1 MNEASP
7 TLRAW
12 VYWWLER
19 PDRNAD
25 GPRLLEIALI
35 ALISLNVGAVILET
49 VGPVYARW
57 QFAFD
62 LFERVSLL
70 VFTAEYLAR
79 LWVAPENP
87 EVQSRRKWASS
98 PLAIVDLLAILPAV
112 LGMLFPLD
120 LRILRTLRM
129 LRLLKLTRYSPA
141 LGMLLAVFEEEAGAF
156 LAGFFIL
163 VLMLIFASSGAW
175 LAEHEAQPEAF
186 GSIPSAMW
194 WAVATLTTV
203 GYGDVTPVTVAG
215 KIFGAIITI
224 VGIGMAAL
232 PAGIIASGLNDQ
244 LHRRRASLE
253 AQFRLALED
262 GAICAKEQ
270 KAIEALRRELGL
282 SRRSASH
289 IHEQVRTETLARQG
303 LCPTCGRTF
312 PVFGSKECKRR
323 SNTRPR

>member
-1 MNEASP
+1 MIEASP
-7 TLRAW
+7 TLRAR

-25 GPRLLEIALI
+25 GPLLLEIALI

-49 VGPVYARW
+49 VAPIYARW
-57 QFAFD
+57 KLAFD
-62 LFERVSLL
+62 LFETVSLL

-79 LWVAPENP
+79 LWVASENP
-87 EVQSRRKWASS
+87 EVRSRRDWATS
-98 PLAIVDLLAILPAV
+98 PLAVVDLLAILPAV

-262 GAICAKEQ
+262 GTICAEEQ
-270 KAIEALRRELGL
+270 ASIEALRKELGL
-282 SRRSASH
+282 SRRAASH
-289 IHEQVRTETLARQG
+289 IHEQVRTETQARQDV
-303 LCPTCGRTF
+303 CPACGRSLQ
-312 PVFGSKECKRR
+312 VSKSME
-323 SNTRPR
+323 

>member
-1 MNEASP
+1 MIEASS
-7 TLRAW
+7 TLRAR

-19 PDRNAD
+19 PDRNAN

-35 ALISLNVGAVILET
+35 VLISLNVGAVILET
-49 VGPVYARW
+49 VGPIYASW

-62 LFERVSLL
+62 RFERVSLL
-70 VFTAEYLAR
+70 VFITEYLAR
-79 LWVAPENP
+79 LWVAPESP
-87 EVQSRRKWASS
+87 EVHSRRAWALG

-141 LGMLLAVFEEEAGAF
+141 LGMLLAVFEEEAEAF

-186 GSIPSAMW
+186 GSIPAAMW

-215 KIFGAIITI
+215 RIFGAIITI

-262 GAICAKEQ
+262 GTICAEEQ
-270 KAIEALRRELGL
+270 TSIEALRKELGL
-282 SRRSASH
+282 SRRAASH
-289 IHEQVRTETLARQG
+289 IHKQVRTETQARQG
-303 LCPTCGRTF
+303 VCPACGRSLQ
-312 PVFGSKECKRR
+312 VSKSME
-323 SNTRPR
+323 